1 MKLYVMGNGIATDM
15 PREALVSSG
24 APLDPNDVVSI
35 PTTSY
40 LIDHPDGLVLYDT
53 GWPQR
58 KRSPQKWKIHP
69 EDIILNCLAKLGV
82 SPSDIK
88 YVICSHLHLDHA
100 GYLEFFKDSEILV
113 SESEFTNVAKLYM
126 LDQLGPHYVKKDIEE
141 WIRIGLKWRL
151 IGDAGKVVDFLDGIK
166 ILSYGSGHAFGM
178 LALLVQLPKTGNII
192 LTSDAIYCQEN
203 VGPPIRL
210 PGVVRDPEGC
220 EQIIKNLI
228 QRAQEYNAQL
238 WYGHDMEQFKG
249 LIKFEQGYYE

>member
-1 MKLYVMGNGIATDM
+1 MKLYVMVNGIATGM

-35 PTTSY
+35 PTTTY

-53 GWPQR
+53 GWTQ
-58 KRSPQKWKIHP
+58 RSPHKGAIHS
-69 EDIILNCLAKLGV
+69 EKNIVDCLAKLGV
-82 SPSDIK
+82 RPSDIK

-100 GYLEFFKDSEILV
+100 GCLEFFKDSVILV

-151 IGDAGKVVDFLDGIK
+151 IGDEGKVVDFLDGIK
-166 ILSYGSGHAFGM
+166 ILSYGPGHSFGM
-178 LALLVQLPKTGNII
+178 LALLVQLSKTGNVI
-192 LTSDAIYCQEN
+192 LTSDAIYCRRN
-203 VGPPIRL
+203 LGPPIRL
-210 PGVVRDPEGC
+210 PGVIRDSEGC

-228 QRAQEYNAQL
+228 QRAQDYNAQL
-238 WYGHDMEQFKG
+238 WYGHDMEQFKA
-249 LIKFEQGYYE
+249 LKKFDQGYYE